1 MKKPWLILGVTGL
14 VAVLG
19 WMWMRGGSSAPEIEY
34 RYAPIEKGELVS
46 SITATGQL
54 VALTSVEVKSK
65 AGGKIVELKVEE
77 GDIVKK
83 GDVLAVIDPS
93 DTQAVYDQAAADLSS
108 AQARVTQARVNY
120 ELQVQNGQNAV
131 NQAEASVE
139 TARIRLERSKL
150 ESQRQ
155 PEITQSS
162 LKAAESQ
169 LNSARTALSR
179 FESVT
184 MPQERRAAANETART
199 DADLAAAK
207 SDLDRQTGLLQQ
219 GYVSASAVEQAKSR
233 YESAKAAH
241 SNAKQ
246 RADTLEADL
255 SSELATLRD
264 AVRRAEAGLSE
275 AKANRSQVDIA
286 KRNLAEAEKAL
297 EAARIGL
304 DQARDALRNNT
315 VRQQDISVAQ
325 ASAVRSRVSMEN
337 AKVQLDS
344 TTVVAPRDGVVTSK
358 LLEEGAIIPP
368 GQSAFSQGTGIVQLS
383 DITRLFVECAVDE
396 ADIANVKPGQEVRI
410 VVEAFAASKL
420 SGKVERISPA
430 AKTDQNITAI
440 KVRVEIDPGFKDR
453 LLPGMNATC
462 EFITMAKPNVLLAPM
477 QAIQREGEKS
487 TVKVKGATGP
497 VIREV
502 KVGEMGNNGVEVLDG
517 LKEGEEVVVAEI
529 NLKELRETQAK
540 MLEAQQGGG
549 LAGGMPGGR
558 RNSFSTGR
566 GGSGGGGSGGGGGGA
581 PRGGGSPPR

>member
-19 WMWMRGGSSAPEIEY
+19 WAWMRGGNSAPEVEY

-65 AGGKIVELKVEE
+65 AGGKIVQLRVEE
-77 GDIVKK
+77 GDIVRK
-83 GDVLAVIDPS
+83 GDVIAVIDPS

-120 ELQVQNGQNAV
+120 ELQVQNSQNAV
-131 NQAEASVE
+131 SQAEAAVE
-139 TARIRLERSKL
+139 TARIRLERERL

-155 PEITQSS
+155 PELTKSALDS
-162 LKAAESQ
+162 AKSQ
-169 LNSARTALSR
+169 VNAARTALSR

-184 MPQERRAAANETART
+184 MPQERRSAANEVART
-199 DADLAAAK
+199 EADLNAAR
-207 SDLDRQTGLLQQ
+207 SDLTRQEQLLQQ
-219 GYVSASAVEQAKSR
+219 GYVAKSAVEQARSR
-233 YESAKAAH
+233 FESAKAAH

-246 RADTLEADL
+246 RADTIETDL
-255 SSELATLRD
+255 DSELANLRE
-264 AVRRAEAGLSE
+264 AVRRAEAGHAE
-275 AKANRSQVDIA
+275 ANANRSQVDIA
-286 KRNLAEAEKAL
+286 KRNLAEAEKSL
-297 EAARIGL
+297 ETARIGL
-304 DQARDALRNNT
+304 DQARDSLRNNT

-325 ASAVRSRVSMEN
+325 ASAVRSRVSVEN

-344 TTVVAPRDGVVTSK
+344 TTVVAPRDGVVTAK

-396 ADIANVKPGQEVRI
+396 ADIANVKPGQEVRL
-410 VVEAFAASKL
+410 VVEAFPSGRLK
-420 SGKVERISPA
+420 GKVERISPA

-440 KVRVEIDPGFKDR
+440 KVRVEIDPGFKER

-462 EFITMAKPNVLLAPM
+462 EFITMAKPNVLIAPM
-477 QAIQREGEKS
+477 QAIQREGEK
-487 TVKVKGATGP
+487 TTIKVKAATGP
-497 VIREV
+497 VVREV
-502 KVGEMGNNGVEVLDG
+502 KIGETGNNGMEILEGV
-517 LKEGEEVVVAEI
+517 KEGEEVVVAEI

-549 LAGGMPGGR
+549 LAGGMPN
-558 RNSFSTGR
+558 RNRNAISTGR
-566 GGSGGGGSGGGGGGA
+566 GASGGGGGA
-581 PRGGGSPPR
+581 PRGGGGGGGPR